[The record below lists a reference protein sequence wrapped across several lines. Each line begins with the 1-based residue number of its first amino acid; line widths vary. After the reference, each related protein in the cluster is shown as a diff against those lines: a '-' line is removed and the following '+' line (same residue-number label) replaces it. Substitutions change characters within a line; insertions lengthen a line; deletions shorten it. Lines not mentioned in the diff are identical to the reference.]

1 MSDPSVNIEDSD
13 TNIQALMHTMD
24 TLQQQNTKLTQQ
36 NHEMNYSLE
45 KLTGQIEDSRILKQ
59 SLYKDIESIHLVS
72 SRVDDLQN
80 EVTRL
85 QGELILSKTRLQEA
99 NAELDVSK
107 NALETLRR
115 SDIKISRKLE
125 IVKKE
130 KMFLLDKI
138 RKDSEGVKESNCRI
152 RDLEKKIEALESRDS
167 VYKSEKV
174 RVVEE
179 MRLMIEERDGEICD
193 LENLVEELRDMM
205 ERSYKER
212 DELEIGKNELEVLL
226 KKSERRKKEMESRM
240 GLLHVELE
248 GSEKMISGL
257 KNKALDGIRGDYNL
271 ERSCVD
277 GHGEDGVLGL
287 NLDWSAVVA
296 SSCSI
301 ALVAVV
307 YLRYT

>member
-1 MSDPSVNIEDSD
+1 MNY
-13 TNIQALMHTMD
+13 NLH
-24 TLQQQNTKLTQQ
+24 KLTA
-36 NHEMNYSLE
+36 
-45 KLTGQIEDSRILKQ
+45 QIEASTMLNQ
-59 SLYKDIESIHLVS
+59 SLHKDIESIHSVS
-72 SRVDDLQN
+72 SRVDHLQN

-85 QGELILSKTRLQEA
+85 QGELLLSRTRLREA
-99 NAELDVSK
+99 NAELDVMR
-107 NALETLRR
+107 NALEALRR
-115 SDIKISRKLE
+115 TDFKLSRKLG
-125 IVKKE
+125 IVEKE
-130 KMFLLDKI
+130 KMRLLEKI
-138 RKDSEGVKESNCRI
+138 RKDSEGVRESNCRI
-152 RDLEKKIEALESRDS
+152 RDLETKIQALESRDS

-174 RVVEE
+174 RVVED
-179 MRLMIEERDGEICD
+179 MRLMIEKRDGEICD
-193 LENLVEELRDMM
+193 LENVVEELRDVM

-212 DELEIGKNELEVLL
+212 DELEIGKIELERLL

-257 KNKALDGIRGDYNL
+257 KDKALDGIRGNYGL

-277 GHGEDGVLGL
+277 DHGEDGVLGL